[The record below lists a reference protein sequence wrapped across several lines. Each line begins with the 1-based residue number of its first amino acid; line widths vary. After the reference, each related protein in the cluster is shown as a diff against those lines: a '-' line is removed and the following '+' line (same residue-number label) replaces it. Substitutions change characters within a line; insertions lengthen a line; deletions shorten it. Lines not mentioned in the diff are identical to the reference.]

1 MSSSVPRSYAAR
13 LSSVRRAGV
22 GGQHAGEE
30 RQDRAGGYGG
40 SAIAGP
46 GWWPAGY
53 GAAVN
58 DEVGAPAGAS
68 TLPEVDDVLA
78 AALEAQGEAGV
89 RALGLLRDAHRVL
102 TGEGFVRPA
111 EVAAACVRSAADA
124 LLSLP
129 GALVTAGLKPAA
141 KDLLAAVDA
150 LPSPVA
156 AEDSP
161 SGELAAGAA
170 NSSPG
175 GPVGAGWERVSA
187 AAEVL
192 RGELERPGGFHRAR
206 ARGIVERLT
215 GVTLGAAQET
225 ALDVWGA
232 VYGVASGILHGSAA
246 GPGEAVQ
253 LYADLLGAAH
263 QLLVPLPDRAARVLE
278 LAALT
283 QPGAAEAAELA
294 RWSDPRATDY
304 FFRCGPAP
312 RWLNVL
318 QEHAPHLLMPDG
330 AVGGRWPAA
339 PFLEHVAGAD
349 PDAARA
355 WLAAPAGEGAAA
367 VARAQQVAAA
377 GRLAL
382 DGLLGLA
389 VRHRDV
395 VDAGQLRAVLAD
407 PGVRDGGGPAVGAT
421 LRLAARWAR
430 AVPRTERTR
439 AWILVVEGLLAGA
452 VDDEHAGHLSLR
464 AVAERAAA
472 AEARAKKA
480 LAAGD
485 VAAAEAVV
493 AAAVAGEEEA
503 RELIAKETA
512 ARLPGHEAA
521 ALLRELACTAY
532 PAGRAAGAHP
542 NITVIRAV
550 LAGLLARDIALL
562 PEASRP
568 LVFGGDLD
576 LVHAGDPAAYGGP
589 RLARTVLDLAAADAD
604 AGVHLAERTRP
615 LTRVAPV
622 DGRLH
627 DRLLAA
633 HLAARPPAGG
643 LAEQEW
649 WEQAVVLVPRLLA
662 AEPAPEPARLLD
674 LVLGTCPPERA
685 VQLEADVRIALG
697 TAPSAAQVAEV
708 LPADAEQDDG
718 LAEPLASWLRVWDWS
733 PVLPARLLA
742 DWEPVLEAA
751 RRLKPAGPSD
761 PRTAPV
767 LEPHKAAT
775 VLDAEDLA
783 EVAAGHGPVA
793 AAAAL
798 ATADDAGADGYA
810 MVLHRL
816 IATDPAAWTA
826 DVPAVLAALQLPE
839 LGAFYLAA
847 AAVLADR
854 PGALPG
860 SALAD
865 AVTAALDVRRRLDE
879 TTSATDTAAADD
891 RSTAVFFAD
900 QALFDLIT
908 TVWRTDTALAD
919 DQAKAV
925 LAHLHALAAP
935 LARQDT
941 PTDGPG
947 PAGGGGVDAAL
958 LGSDPGVRA
967 LGCLLEYAVHRA
979 RTQGEMPADVL
990 QTVAGALAARGDQ
1003 DAVATAIGV
1012 RLPALHRHAP
1022 AFATDHRTALYGLA
1036 PGRPSPADSWLR
1048 WGPYDRQ
1055 VLAALER
1062 AELLAALRDADP
1074 GPAPGAAAHT
1084 AVVLLADPAFL
1095 GDPAVLWA
1103 ELATGTGGADAAGL
1117 LLAAIASRTPR
1128 TDGPAWP
1135 DAAERLA
1142 AAADLWR
1149 AALAAGLPSGALA
1162 GAGDF
1167 ADTGLDEDL
1176 WLSLTRASAEH
1187 TPALT
1192 DADLVAERAARHPD
1206 SEDALLLA
1214 AQLVTHPAETG
1225 QDAAVRRHA
1234 RALLDAAAARPAHEH
1249 PAVLRALREALVNSG
1264 DIDAAQA

>member
-1 MSSSVPRSYAAR
+1 MSNEMP
-13 LSSVRRAGV
+13 
-22 GGQHAGEE
+22 
-30 RQDRAGGYGG
+30 
-40 SAIAGP
+40 
-46 GWWPAGY
+46 PAELP
-53 GAAVN
+53 VV
-58 DEVGAPAGAS
+58 DEVLAGA
-68 TLPEVDDVLA
+68 LA
-78 AALEAQGEAGV
+78 AQGEAGV

-129 GALVTAGLKPAA
+129 GAPVTAGLKPAA

-150 LPSPVA
+150 LPPVA
-156 AEDSP
+156 ADSP
-161 SGELAAGAA
+161 SGEPAAGAA
-170 NSSPG
+170 NSSSG

-263 QLLVPLPDRAARVLE
+263 QLLVPLPDRAAHVLE
-278 LAALT
+278 LAAL
-283 QPGAAEAAELA
+283 QAPGEAEVAELA

-312 RWLNVL
+312 AWLNVL

-330 AVGGRWPAA
+330 AAGGRWPAA
-339 PFLEHVAGAD
+339 PFLGHVASAD
-349 PDAARA
+349 PDAARG
-355 WLAAPAGEGAAA
+355 WLAAPSGEGAAA

-382 DGLLGLA
+382 DGLLSLA
-389 VRHRDV
+389 VRHRAV
-395 VDAGQLRAVLAD
+395 VDAGQLRAVLAH
-407 PGVRDGGGPAVGAT
+407 PGVQEGGGAAVGAT
-421 LRLAARWAR
+421 LHLAARWAR
-430 AVPRTERTR
+430 TVPRAERTR
-439 AWILVVEGLLAGA
+439 EWILVVEGLLAGA

-464 AVAERAAA
+464 AVAERVAT
-472 AEARAKKA
+472 AEAKAKEA
-480 LAAGD
+480 LAARD

-503 RELIAKETA
+503 RELIAEETA
-512 ARLPGHEAA
+512 ARLPGHEVA

-532 PAGRAAGAHP
+532 PAGRAASAHP
-542 NITVIRAV
+542 NITIIRAV

-604 AGVHLAERTRP
+604 AGVHLTERTRP
-615 LTRVAPV
+615 LARVAPV

-633 HLAARPPAGG
+633 HLAGRPPAGG
-643 LAEQEW
+643 SAGQEW

-674 LVLGTCPPERA
+674 LVLGTCPPEHA
-685 VQLEADVRIALG
+685 VQLEADVRTALG

-708 LPADAEQDDG
+708 LPADAEQVDG

-751 RRLKPAGPSD
+751 RRLKPAGSSD

-767 LEPHKAAT
+767 LEPHKATT

-783 EVAAGHGPVA
+783 EAAAGHGPAA

-798 ATADDAGADGYA
+798 AATDDAGAEGYA

-854 PGALPG
+854 PGTLSG
-860 SALAD
+860 SALTD
-865 AVTAALDVRRRLDE
+865 AVTAVLDVRRRLDE

-919 DQAKAV
+919 DQEKAV

-935 LARQDT
+935 LACPAADPAQDT

-979 RTQGEMPADVL
+979 RTAGEMPADVL
-990 QTVAGALAARGDQ
+990 QTVSGALPARGDQ

-1022 AFATDHRTALYGLA
+1022 DFAADHRTALYGLA

-1062 AELLAALRDADP
+1062 AELFAALRDADP

-1084 AVVLLADPAFL
+1084 AAVLLADPAFL

-1103 ELATGTGGADAAGL
+1103 ELATGTGGADATGL

-1128 TDGPAWP
+1128 TGGPAWP

-1142 AAADLWR
+1142 AAAGLWR

-1162 GAGDF
+1162 SAGDF